1 MAIKFCRTEFQYSK
15 LPQMQNVK
23 TLLHPFGNENV
34 LYILCSHIFECSAS
48 VSRMLECQS
57 IAAEYPNDL
66 LQKDVP
72 SGGHATITCTGCI
85 RVEKVLCTNSLS
97 QQVGQNL

>member
-23 TLLHPFGNENV
+23 SLLHPFGNKNV
-34 LYILCSHIFECSAS
+34 LYILCSHISECSVS
-48 VSRMLECQS
+48 VSRQLECNS
-57 IAAEYPNDL
+57 LKEEYPNDL